1 MQTTNPDVIPRNHK
15 VEQAIEA
22 AYKNDINPTK
32 ELLKALQNPYKY
44 NENFNEYKLHLKFRK
59 NLSNILWNLK

>member
-32 ELLKALQNPYKY
+32 ELLKALQSPYKY
-44 NENFNEYKLHLKFRK
+44 NENFKEYKTPP
-59 NLSNILWNLK
+59 SNSERIYQTFCGT